1 MSYSAPPSAFYLR
14 LPLFSPWHSHSR
26 VIVHPLPLSPCQ
38 HSQPLRLTLVSD
50 PRVSL
55 VLLPTCISRT
65 QRLWYTITITNA
77 FLLTVNADTPACL
90 PACLPTAT
98 RLSPAPRYKTPPPQA
113 SQPFHQ
119 HSSHLPISP
128 PPHPPT
134 SSHFPLCSPL
144 SLAIPIMSA
153 HAEVVDVESGKD
165 SFTKTIADTYKK
177 NYAIIEAAALLALW
191 SILVINE
198 GSIRF
203 ISENPSQG
211 ITGGR
216 PPKLLGFLGSLSEV
230 VFGLLGLFVGL
241 SAFLLRAHNAGATK
255 LVMLIQTLLGYF
267 VFIVFVFILP
277 IYRAVDKGM
286 FRDDLTVG
294 ENRFVIALGIL
305 TSFHFCL
312 ALQGGQFV
320 FMARLV
326 AAATD
331 TDFLKQRTGA
341 TMRAVFWNAN
351 LAMSGVWTLI
361 TGAFIAAKISGGT
374 LEMPYIS
381 PPNVG
386 RLPGMTITAGVL
398 MIALGVMG
406 ILIAGAGKGVPK
418 FYFVTVALVYV
429 FAFLNFGMAQFGKLG
444 SPESPP
450 PAGSV
455 ALHNGLVFMVVF
467 LGPYFVNIADKEVND
482 KENML

>member
-1 MSYSAPPSAFYLR
+1 
-14 LPLFSPWHSHSR
+14 
-26 VIVHPLPLSPCQ
+26 
-38 HSQPLRLTLVSD
+38 
-50 PRVSL
+50 
-55 VLLPTCISRT
+55 
-65 QRLWYTITITNA
+65 
-77 FLLTVNADTPACL
+77 
-90 PACLPTAT
+90 
-98 RLSPAPRYKTPPPQA
+98 
-113 SQPFHQ
+113 
-119 HSSHLPISP
+119 
-128 PPHPPT
+128 
-134 SSHFPLCSPL
+134 
-144 SLAIPIMSA
+144 MSA

>member
-1 MSYSAPPSAFYLR
+1 
-14 LPLFSPWHSHSR
+14 
-26 VIVHPLPLSPCQ
+26 
-38 HSQPLRLTLVSD
+38 
-50 PRVSL
+50 
-55 VLLPTCISRT
+55 
-65 QRLWYTITITNA
+65 
-77 FLLTVNADTPACL
+77 
-90 PACLPTAT
+90 
-98 RLSPAPRYKTPPPQA
+98 
-113 SQPFHQ
+113 
-119 HSSHLPISP
+119 
-128 PPHPPT
+128 
-134 SSHFPLCSPL
+134 
-144 SLAIPIMSA
+144 MSA
-153 HAEVVDVESGKD
+153 HEAEAVDVESGND
-165 SFTKTIADTYKK
+165 SLTKSIGDQYKK
-177 NYAIIEAAALLALW
+177 HYAIIEAAALLALW
-191 SILVINE
+191 SVLVINE

-203 ISENPSQG
+203 IDGNPSQG

-216 PPKLLGFLGSLSEV
+216 PPKLLRFVGSLAEV

-255 LVMLIQTLLGYF
+255 LVMAIQTLLGYF
-267 VFIVFVFILP
+267 VFIVFVFALP
-277 IYRAVDKGM
+277 IYTAVDLEMPMAG
-286 FRDDLTVG
+286 LTLS

-374 LEMPYIS
+374 LAMPYVS

-386 RLPGMTITAGVL
+386 RLPGMTIAAGVF

-444 SPESPP
+444 GPDQAP
-450 PAGSV
+450 PAGAV

-467 LGPYFVNIADKEVND
+467 LGPYFVNIAANERSD